1 MEQPTLEYLTL
12 RAIEK
17 VNEANKRVHKY
28 NDFGSALGFQDSFYD
43 LFNEL
48 DHAVRCAS
56 RKAQRLMDRIE
67 KWESGNHEVEKL

>member
-28 NDFGSALGFQDSFYD
+28 NDFGSAL
-43 LFNEL
+43 LEAL
-48 DHAVRCAS
+48 
-56 RKAQRLMDRIE
+56 
-67 KWESGNHEVEKL
+67 